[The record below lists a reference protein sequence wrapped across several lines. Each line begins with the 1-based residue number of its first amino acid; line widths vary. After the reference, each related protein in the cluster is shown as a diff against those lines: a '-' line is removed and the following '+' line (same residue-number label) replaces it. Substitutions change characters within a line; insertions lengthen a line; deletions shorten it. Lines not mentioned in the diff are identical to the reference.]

1 MSEGK
6 IIEYI
11 EQGKWL
17 CALCLQDK
25 GTRLH
30 LLTLLNRLVNL
41 PSKRAAHM
49 SPSHIS
55 VDRPREELLNR
66 LKEIDSRRISLKEKI
81 NVKEL
86 WELIKD
92 ENESY
97 DYKYLAQLCFGEDV
111 TDDHVS
117 ALIRALFDDKLFFRM
132 KDGQFNPNPEEKID
146 VILKQQEEEN
156 QKEEKIASGSA
167 WLIKAMKE
175 GSVTPG
181 TYDPAIIDTLIDLSI
196 NGKDANEYKFG
207 KELLERAGISD
218 TGEARRILVK
228 LGIWEKDEPLDLIR
242 YKIRQ
247 SFSDEQLDQ
256 ASKLNKKVIRNT
268 GYEDLCHL
276 NIFTIDGADTLDFD
290 DALSVD
296 FHDDYI
302 QVGIHIT
309 DVSSVVDAGSI
320 LEDEALL
327 RGSSLYLPRRQI
339 PMFPPELSHE
349 RLSLKKDTERQAL
362 SLLVNFDMNG
372 DLFDYRFVPSIIKV
386 REQLSY
392 DKVNSIYETENDT
405 IYHYLLRL
413 AQKRK
418 RYRVEQGALI
428 LSLPELNISVDKSST
443 INMELVSQETPSRTI
458 VAEMMILYNWL
469 AARFCRD
476 NHIPTIYR
484 GQKEP
489 NEKLP
494 LEDTGYVY
502 YVFRQRRKLHPLII
516 DVEPHPHAGLGLDT
530 YINVTSPIRRF
541 FDLAS
546 QRQMLSFMFKGI
558 PFYNREELERIR
570 VQVTSSLKDLN
581 TVRRNRYN
589 YWINR
594 YLENQI
600 GNTFSAIVLDVLKSR
615 YRIILT
621 DFFITV
627 EMKRE
632 KETRLSSGD
641 QIKVKVIKADAW
653 NEILKLEHIK
663 G

>member
-1 MSEGK
+1 M
-6 IIEYI
+6 
-11 EQGKWL
+11 
-17 CALCLQDK
+17 
-25 GTRLH
+25 
-30 LLTLLNRLVNL
+30 
-41 PSKRAAHM
+41 
-49 SPSHIS
+49 
-55 VDRPREELLNR
+55 
-66 LKEIDSRRISLKEKI
+66 
-81 NVKEL
+81 
-86 WELIKD
+86 
-92 ENESY
+92 
-97 DYKYLAQLCFGEDV
+97 
-111 TDDHVS
+111 
-117 ALIRALFDDKLFFRM
+117 
-132 KDGQFNPNPEEKID
+132 
-146 VILKQQEEEN
+146 
-156 QKEEKIASGSA
+156 
-167 WLIKAMKE
+167 
-175 GSVTPG
+175 
-181 TYDPAIIDTLIDLSI
+181 
-196 NGKDANEYKFG
+196 
-207 KELLERAGISD
+207 
-218 TGEARRILVK
+218 K